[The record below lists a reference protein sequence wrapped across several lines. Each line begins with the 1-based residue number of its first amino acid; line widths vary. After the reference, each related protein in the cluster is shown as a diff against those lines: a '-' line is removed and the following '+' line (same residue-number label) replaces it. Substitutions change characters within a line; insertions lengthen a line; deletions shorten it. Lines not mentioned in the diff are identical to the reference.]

1 MSNLIWPFFLNTLI
15 IRKKTRTTGMDEIR
29 KIAIKKAL
37 ELLDT
42 MEFEDPMKKQIEL
55 FGNSEQLKGR

>member
-1 MSNLIWPFFLNTLI
+1 MNTEFLMKILENPQEYTA
-15 IRKKTRTTGMDEIR
+15 DQR
-29 KIAIKKAL
+29 KIAVNLAM

>member
-1 MSNLIWPFFLNTLI
+1 LNTLI